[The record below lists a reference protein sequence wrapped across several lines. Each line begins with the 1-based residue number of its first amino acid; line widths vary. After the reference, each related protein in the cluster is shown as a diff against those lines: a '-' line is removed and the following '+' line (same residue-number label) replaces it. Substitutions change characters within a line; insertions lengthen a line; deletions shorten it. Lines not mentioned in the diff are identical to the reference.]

1 MNRSGIVN
9 LDKFLRD
16 LKQIEADVREK
27 PKEAA
32 LKIGAAVER
41 QAKINASTGRHKPGE
56 PHIPGT
62 GPGPNRATNRLHNSI
77 TSYGRPV
84 GFDRYQVL
92 VGPTIEYARDV
103 EFGAP
108 HWRRKSDGT
117 LFPPGEGYPYFRPA
131 VDGLRRMG
139 AYDTILKQVWQG
151 TALEKKGR

>member
-1 MNRSGIVN
+1 MSQSGIQN
-9 LDKFLRD
+9 LSEFLRD
-16 LKQIEADVREK
+16 LKRIQNDAREK

-62 GPGPNRATNRLHNSI
+62 GPGPNRVTNKLHNSI

-84 GFDRYQVL
+84 GFDGYQVV

-103 EFGAP
+103 EFGKP
-108 HWRRKSDGT
+108 EWKFKSDGT
-117 LFPPGEGYPYFRPA
+117 RFPPNEGYPYFRPA
-131 VDGLRRMG
+131 VEGLRKMG
-139 AYDTILKQVWQG
+139 AFDTILKQVWQG
-151 TALEKKGR
+151 TPLQKRG

>member
-1 MNRSGIVN
+1 MSQSGITN
-9 LDKFLRD
+9 LAKFLGD
-16 LKQIEADVREK
+16 LKKIETDVRAK

-62 GPGPNRATNRLHNSI
+62 GPGPNRATNKLFNSI
-77 TSYGRPV
+77 ISAGRPV
-84 GFDRYQVL
+84 GFDGYQVV

-103 EFGAP
+103 EFGKP
-108 HWRRKSDGT
+108 EWKRKSDGT
-117 LFPPGEGYPYFRPA
+117 LFTPGEGYPFFRHA

-151 TALEKKGR
+151 TALEKRG